1 MFKGSHPRDRSPSLH
16 CPGRPLGRGDRLR
29 SHDVRNIHCRNRHRR
44 TTGRH
49 HTFNFC
55 YLEQAYFL
63 PVLKNSEQKKTSP
76 EKNSRQILAKNSH
89 YQGPILIDFEARI
102 RFIKHYFGKMSWIL
116 GKTESF
122 WQKNSMILR
131 KNSMQWSQV
140 TVRFHKSGKK

>member
-76 EKNSRQILAKNSH
+76 EKNSRQILAKNSRYRSH
-89 YQGPILIDFEARI
+89 LNISAKKLEIFSLSGTYFDRFLSYQI
-102 RFIKHYFGKMSWIL
+102 RFLRHIL
-116 GKTESF
+116 LTHFTKA
-122 WQKNSMILR
+122 
-131 KNSMQWSQV
+131 
-140 TVRFHKSGKK
+140 